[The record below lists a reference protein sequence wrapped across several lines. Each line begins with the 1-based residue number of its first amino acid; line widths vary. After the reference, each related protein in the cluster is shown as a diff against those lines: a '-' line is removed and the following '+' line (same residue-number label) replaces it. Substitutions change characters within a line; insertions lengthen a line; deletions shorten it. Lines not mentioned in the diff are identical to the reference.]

1 MRRKAIPLKIKLLV
15 RERAKGYCE
24 YCLASSSFATDFF
37 PIEHIIPDSLGGNS
51 HPQNLALSCSRC
63 NGHKYNKINGFDPL
77 TNQEVK
83 LFNPRKDDWQSHFQW
98 NEDETMMLGITP
110 TGRATIDLLNINRE
124 NNINLRSL
132 LRLVGLHPPEEYP
145 SK

>member
-1 MRRKAIPLKIKLLV
+1 MPRKSIPIKTKQLV
-15 RERAKGYCE
+15 IERAKGYCE
-24 YCLASSSFATDFF
+24 YYLASSSFATDFF
-37 PIEHIIPDSLGGNS
+37 PIEHIIPDSLGGSS
-51 HPQNLALSCSRC
+51 HSNNLALSCSRC
-63 NGHKYNKINGFDPL
+63 NGHKYNKINGLDPI

-83 LFNPRKDDWQSHFQW
+83 LFNPRKDDWVAHFQW
-98 NEDETMMLGITP
+98 NENETMMLGLTP
-110 TGRATIDLLNINRE
+110 IGRATIDLLDE